1 MATPGKF
8 GEKVDAVIVGAGA
21 SGSVFAATL
30 AKAGK
35 KVVVL
40 ETGPDWQLSDLISSD
55 LWGRRIKTAGAP
67 FLLEG
72 KNPFG
77 YSYQSG
83 WGVGGAALHYFANFP
98 RLLPTDFK
106 MKSEHNRGL
115 DWPISYQ
122 DVARYYDKVA
132 QDVGVSGDAQAE
144 ELWRPA
150 GKPYPMAPMKTFRNG
165 EIWVKP
171 CAEHGIRLV
180 PACVGMNSTEYKG
193 RPACLYDGW
202 CHIGCPIGALSN
214 PIVTYLGDARRA
226 GAEVRARSTVTRV
239 LMNKEGTKATGVEYY
254 DAARQR
260 HVQPASAV
268 VLAAWSAQNPR
279 LLLNSATPKHPKGLA
294 NASGLLGKYMMCH
307 FASGTWALFDEDVQN
322 HLGTTGAQFMSY
334 DRYPKT
340 SHKGAFGSTF
350 IVAGS
355 ALKTTD
361 LGGFANARLDLFGPE
376 LHAFMKRAARGLTRL
391 NAFGEE
397 LPNIEN
403 RVELAADKDELGM
416 PLGRIVHSYDE
427 DAAAVWNA
435 NFEEGLKIARAS
447 GAKEVWSGRGAM
459 PTIHL
464 MGGTI
469 MGTRATNSVVNS
481 YGQSHEIGNLWIAGP
496 GIFPTA
502 GASNPTYTIFALSL
516 RGAERLAAKWST
528 MA

>member
-1 MATPGKF
+1 MATR
-8 GEKVDAVIVGAGA
+8 EKVDVVIVGAGA

-55 LWGRRIKTAGAP
+55 FWGRRIKTAGAP

-98 RLLPTDFK
+98 RLLPNDFK

-115 DWPISYQ
+115 DWPISYR
-122 DVARYYDKVA
+122 DVAPYYDKVA
-132 QDVGVSGDAQAE
+132 QDVGVSGDAKAE
-144 ELWRPA
+144 EPWRPA
-150 GKPYPMAPMKTFRNG
+150 GKPYPMPPMKTFRHG
-165 EIWVKP
+165 ELWVKA

-193 RPACLYDGW
+193 RAACIYDGW
-202 CHIGCPIGALSN
+202 CHVGCPTGALSN
-214 PIVTYLGDARRA
+214 PIVTYLGEARSK
-226 GAEVRARSTVTRV
+226 GAEVRAFSTVTRV
-239 LMNKEGTKATGVEYY
+239 LTNKEGTKVTGVEYY
-254 DAARQR
+254 DAQKQR
-260 HVQPASAV
+260 HVQPGSVV

-279 LLLNSATPKHPKGLA
+279 LLLNSATPKHAKGLA
-294 NASGLLGKYMMCH
+294 NASGLVGKYMMCH

-322 HLGTTGAQFMSY
+322 HMGTTGAQFMSY
-334 DRYPKT
+334 DRYSKT
-340 SHKGAFGSTF
+340 AHKGAFGSTF

-355 ALKTTD
+355 ALKTSD
-361 LGGFANARLDLFGPE
+361 LGGFANARVDLFGPE

-403 RVELAADKDELGM
+403 RVELAAEKDPYGM
-416 PLGRIVHSYDE
+416 PLGRIVHSFDE
-427 DAAAVWNA
+427 DAAGVWNA
-435 NFEEGLKIARAS
+435 NFEEGLKIAKSA
-447 GAKEVWSGRGAM
+447 GAQETWSGRGAM

-469 MGTRATNSVVNS
+469 MGTNAKNSVVNS
-481 YGQSHEIGNLWIAGP
+481 YGQTHELPNLYMAGP
-496 GIFPTA
+496 GIFATA

-516 RGAERLAAKWST
+516 RGAEQLATKWST
-528 MA
+528 VVA